1 MCGGRADRSVATMM
15 KSTHIHPVRIVAIA
29 VAASLAL
36 ALAAWPAPSEA
47 ARKTETIRIFSKVVS
62 FTYTSVD
69 GTVTQGPPAGEP
81 QPGDVF
87 EIDSLDYVGNHTR
100 HAKRATMSDYL
111 RCTFMADGTPDCF
124 GYVAI
129 GGSLLRFHGFDII
142 GGTGRY
148 HGATGKTVK
157 NKEVPGG
164 SDFVIRVRLP

>member
-1 MCGGRADRSVATMM
+1 MTTR
-15 KSTHIHPVRIVAIA
+15 THIRTLALALV
-29 VAASLAL
+29 ASLAL
-36 ALAAWPAPSEA
+36 APAAFGAK
-47 ARKTETIRIFSKVVS
+47 RTTETIRAFSQPVS

-87 EIDSLDYVGNHTR
+87 EIDSLDYVGNHR
-100 HAKRATMSDYL
+100 KHAKRPTMSDYL

-142 GGTGRY
+142 GGY
-148 HGATGKTVK
+148 HGATRKSIK
-157 NKEVPGG
+157 NEEVPGG
-164 SDFVIRVRLP
+164 SDFVVRVRLP